1 MSVNCIVETLI
12 CLWTISI
19 WPTQHPQKLA
29 LIKSKTAVKRA
40 HHHVQ
45 GKKSRDN
52 FQPSRLIIA
61 QTCHCG
67 LNSPI
72 VGTRPTY
79 KDTMEALFM

>member
-1 MSVNCIVETLI
+1 MFNVPREY
-12 CLWTISI
+12 
-19 WPTQHPQKLA
+19 
-29 LIKSKTAVKRA
+29 
-40 HHHVQ
+40 HHVQ

-67 LNSPI
+67 LNSHI
-72 VGTRPTY
+72 VGTHLTF